1 MQPVA
6 KETTFKFI
14 EAAPFGDV
22 ILMEDDSPYGTALA
36 TYVLVK
42 YARERGLPVYIDDVL
57 DSLALVRKHLRL
69 LDIEEDFSDVR
80 VIKTGGMETFGVV
93 VDRIHLDVEPVFYI
107 TRHRKVANATL
118 SSGKHIH
125 IVLGMERLFAFLE
138 TRREFYMFI
147 AYLKEF
153 LGNPN
158 RKSFY
163 IVNSP
168 VLSTLR
174 FNPLPELEEIA
185 STVVEIKIKN
195 GTHVVI
201 PKKALFPD
209 IIGKEFPG
217 TPEEIARW

>member
-6 KETTFKFI
+6 KETAFKFI
-14 EAAPFGDV
+14 EATPFGDV
-22 ILMEDDSPYGTALA
+22 ILMEDESPYGAALA
-36 TYVLVK
+36 TYVFVK

-57 DSLALVRKHLRL
+57 DSLALVKKHLGFL
-69 LDIEEDFSDVR
+69 GIDWDFSDVD
-80 VIKTGGMETFGVV
+80 VIKTGGMEPVGNIVSK
-93 VDRIHLDVEPVFYI
+93 IHLDAEPVLYI
-107 TRHRKVANATL
+107 TRHREATRKIL
-118 SSGKHIH
+118 QSGKHLN

-163 IVNSP
+163 IVSKP

-174 FNPLPELEEIA
+174 FNLLPELEEIA

-195 GTHVVI
+195 GTHVTI
-201 PKKALFPD
+201 LKKSLFTD

-217 TPEEIARW
+217 VPEEIARW

>member
-6 KETTFKFI
+6 KEIAFRFI
-14 EAAPFGDV
+14 EEAPFGDV
-22 ILMEDDSPYGTALA
+22 ILMEDESPYGTALA

-42 YARERGLPVYIDDVL
+42 YAGDRGLPVYIDDVL
-57 DSLALVRKHLRL
+57 DSLALVRKHLKFL
-69 LDIEEDFSDVR
+69 GIDEDFSDVE
-80 VIKTGGMETFGVV
+80 VIKTGGMEPVGKIVSK
-93 VDRIHLDVEPVFYI
+93 IHLEAEPVLYI
-107 TRHRKVANATL
+107 TRHREITNRIL
-118 SSGKHIH
+118 SSGKHLN

-163 IVNSP
+163 IVNKP

-201 PKKALFPD
+201 PKKALFTD

-217 TPEEIARW
+217 IPEEIARW